1 MKIAISAESTIDIPV
16 ELQKEFNIHT
26 IPFTVL
32 LGEKSGLDG
41 EITPP
46 EIFEYV
52 SKNNILPKTS
62 AINEYQFN
70 EYFENLLKE
79 YDAIIHF
86 SLSSELSSAY
96 KNGLRTSTLFKNVHV
111 IDSRSLSTGIALQ
124 VMHACDLRDQ
134 GKSVE
139 EILNAIEKRIPAVQA
154 SFVVNT
160 LDYLYKGG
168 RCSGLT
174 RLAALV
180 FRIKPQIVVADG
192 KMKST
197 NKFTGKN
204 SVVVGKYAE
213 AVFEEFKNPDLTRV
227 FVTHS
232 YADQDM
238 VDVAVKACEKRG
250 FKKIYITTAGATITS
265 HCGPKTLGILFIN
278 DGGKY

>member
-16 ELQKEFNIHT
+16 EMQKEFNIHT

-32 LGEKSGLDG
+32 LGEKVGLDG
-41 EITPP
+41 DITPP
-46 EIFEYV
+46 EIFDYV
-52 SKNNILPKTS
+52 AKNNILPKTS
-62 AINEYQFN
+62 AINEYQYF

-79 YDAIIHF
+79 YDYVIHF
-86 SLSSELSSAY
+86 SLSSDLSSAY
-96 KNGLRTSTLFKNVHV
+96 KNACSVAENLKNVTI
-111 IDSRSLSTGIALQ
+111 IDSKTLSTGIALL
-124 VMHACDLRDQ
+124 VLNACDLRDQ

-139 EILNAIEKRIPAVQA
+139 EILESTRARLPYAQA

-160 LDYLYKGG
+160 LDYLHKGG

-174 RLAALV
+174 RLMALV

-204 SVVVGKYAE
+204 ESVVDKYAK
-213 AVFEEFKNPDLTRV
+213 AVFAEFKNPDLTRV

-232 YADQDM
+232 YADQSM
-238 VDVAVKACEKRG
+238 VDVAVKACKERG
-250 FKKIYITTAGATITS
+250 FKQIYVTTAGATITS

-278 DGGKY
+278 DNK